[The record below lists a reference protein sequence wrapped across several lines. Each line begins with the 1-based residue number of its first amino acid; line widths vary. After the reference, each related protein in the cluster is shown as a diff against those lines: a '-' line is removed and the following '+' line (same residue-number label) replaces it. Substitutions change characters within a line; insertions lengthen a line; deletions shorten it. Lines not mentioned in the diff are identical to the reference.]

1 MSILRARA
9 PSRGMNGFGDVA
21 GETWPT
27 TGEIN
32 TETASLAL
40 SISSL
45 GRDIFNSET
54 PDSPDYFALENGW
67 NTFVADF
74 GQWKDAG
81 WFWNPGRRDEL
92 VAFRAR
98 FNALLDK
105 WKALGNG
112 AVITVAGP
120 VAGATA
126 PPSTLDKAADI
137 ARSLVWV
144 VGIGGA
150 LWVGIT
156 LYREAKTLRRIA
168 P

>member
-1 MSILRARA
+1 MS
-9 PSRGMNGFGDVA
+9 GFGDIA

-40 SISSL
+40 TVSSL

-54 PDSPDYFALENGW
+54 PNSPEYYTLQNAW

-92 VAFRAR
+92 VAYRAR
-98 FNALLDK
+98 FNHLLDL
-105 WKALGNG
+105 WKGLGNG
-112 AVITVAGP
+112 AVLTVADP
-120 VAGATA
+120 VAGDTL
-126 PPSTLDKAADI
+126 PPSPLDKAADI

-144 VGIGGA
+144 LGIGGA
-150 LWVGIT
+150 LWVGFT
-156 LYREAKTLRRIA
+156 LYRESKALRRIA